1 MIVGVTPAPLVELSG
16 VSVTYDVPKQQS
28 VVEALQ
34 SVDLAIA
41 RGSFT
46 SLIGPSGC
54 GKSTLLRVVADLIGP
69 TTGRVSIEGQTPA
82 SARRA
87 RQIGFV
93 FQEPALLEWRS
104 VLDNVALPLELQGIG
119 RAQRETEAQRLIDLV
134 GLSGFEAVWPSQLS
148 GGMKQRA
155 SIARALS
162 TSPHVMLMDEPFG
175 ALDQITRDRMN
186 LELVRVFEQTGITV
200 LFVTHSIRE
209 AVFLSD
215 NVIVMSPRPGRIV
228 RNIEVDLPRPR
239 DLLVRDDRTFG
250 ELVRIGARE
259 LEQGYDA

>member
-1 MIVGVTPAPLVELSG
+1 MNVAAPPAPLVELTD
-16 VSVTYDVPKQQS
+16 VSVTYDVPMQHS
-28 VVEALQ
+28 VVEALR
-34 SVDLAIA
+34 SVDLAVA
-41 RGSFT
+41 KGSFT

-54 GKSTLLRVVADLIGP
+54 GKSTLLRVVADLTAP
-69 TTGRVSIEGQTPA
+69 TAGQVSIEGQTPA

-104 VLDNVALPLELQGIG
+104 VLDNVALPLELQGVG
-119 RAQRETEAQRLIDLV
+119 RVEREAEAGRLIDLV

-186 LELVRVFEQTGITV
+186 LELVRVFEQTGVTV

-215 NVIVMSPRPGRIV
+215 NVVVMSPRPGRIV
-228 RNIEVDLPRPR
+228 RSIEVDLPRPR
-239 DLLVRDDRTFG
+239 NLLVRDNPTFG

-259 LEQGYDA
+259 LEQGYGT

>member
-1 MIVGVTPAPLVELSG
+1 MTVGATPAPLVELGG
-16 VSVTYDVPKQQS
+16 VSVTYDVPRQHA

-34 SVDLAIA
+34 GVDLAIA

-54 GKSTLLRVVADLIGP
+54 GKSTLLRVVADLMAP
-69 TTGRVSIEGQTPA
+69 TSGQVLIEGQTPA
-82 SARRA
+82 CARRA

-104 VLDNVALPLELQGIG
+104 VLENVALPLELQGIG
-119 RAQRETEAQRLIDLV
+119 RAKREAEAGRLIDLV

-186 LELVRVFEQTGITV
+186 LELARVFEETGVTV
-200 LFVTHSIRE
+200 LFCHS
-209 AVFLSD
+209 FH
-215 NVIVMSPRPGRIV
+215 PGGRV
-228 RNIEVDLPRPR
+228 PVGQRDRDVATAGPHCPHHRGRTAPSTQPPCARQPNLRRVGPHRRPR
-239 DLLVRDDRTFG
+239 
-250 ELVRIGARE
+250 ARAG
-259 LEQGYDA
+259 L